1 MMPPTS
7 WSHQTSISRRVEIAM
22 TMSNVPED
30 EEEAE
35 HSRRRR
41 KRVAWMDEG
50 HDSGNDEDHGH
61 GGVEQFPPTSGEDHD
76 AEPRAHPPRLRRTR
90 TDLGHK
96 KTATTEIYI
105 QRFNGDQ
112 ADDKVREAMTG

>member
-76 AEPRAHPPRLRRTR
+76 AELEHTRRDCDEHEQTWGTRKPPRRRSTFNASTATRRTTR
-90 TDLGHK
+90 LG
-96 KTATTEIYI
+96 
-105 QRFNGDQ
+105 R
-112 ADDKVREAMTG
+112 R